1 MSSTHTLPINIFNL
15 EGEEIMITRDNENL
29 RTLGENW
36 THNPPNATCLSNV
49 PTTELGWSR
58 VQFLPWGM
66 EIFFVLGELGFSS
79 FQVENVYW
87 KFMCAA
93 H

>member
-15 EGEEIMITRDNENL
+15 EGGEIMIARDNENL
-29 RTLGENW
+29 
-36 THNPPNATCLSNV
+36 NPPNTTCLSNV

-66 EIFFVLGELGFSS
+66 EISFVLGELGFSS